1 MDFMRHEYQRQHA
14 PQQAQPVSVNQNYGR
29 RGWSSFAEWSPPQ
42 DVAPRESREPVRA
55 GPQVHVD
62 NPDFLN
68 YTADR
73 LQTKS
78 LAKACEPQADQQANA
93 SGDQANAPADQ
104 SNAPVDQSNTVP
116 TAPTSDF
123 AKACAATQAL
133 KPDFIV
139 GAGSIASRH
148 DAMSKGELGPDY
160 IFFGPLSGVRDPEQR
175 EMARW
180 WAEIMDVPSV
190 LSDPAA
196 TAETATSEGSEFIA
210 LSDSL
215 WSAPEGVTARLGAI
229 AKALEA
235 KP

>member
-1 MDFMRHEYQRQHA
+1 MT
-14 PQQAQPVSVNQNYGR
+14 AQIFLIASPDVDPTACLHMLDEALAATEVAALLLR
-29 RGWSSFAEWSPPQ
+29 RGSRSEGGYKALVKA
-42 DVAPRESREPVRA
+42 VAPRAQAAGIAVLIEGDPGLVRTL
-55 GPQVHVD
+55 GVDGVHVEGGI
-62 NPDFLN
+62 NEV
-68 YTADR
+68 R
-73 LQTKS
+73 
-78 LAKACEPQADQQANA
+78 
-93 SGDQANAPADQ
+93 
-104 SNAPVDQSNTVP
+104 
-116 TAPTSDF
+116 
-123 AKACAATQAL
+123 AATQAL